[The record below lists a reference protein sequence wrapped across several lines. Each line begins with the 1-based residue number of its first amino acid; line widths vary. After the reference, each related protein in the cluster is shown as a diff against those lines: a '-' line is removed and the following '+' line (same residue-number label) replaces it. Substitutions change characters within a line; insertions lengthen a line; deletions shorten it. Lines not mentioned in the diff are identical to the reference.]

1 MPIDD
6 NDDNDDIQS
15 FQFKC
20 ILLGD
25 GTVGKTSIC
34 CRFAEDS
41 FTQQYKQTV
50 GVDFFIRRIE
60 LPKYHIA
67 LQLWDIGGQSIGSKM
82 ITNYITGAHVVLLC
96 YDITNYDSF
105 ANLEDWYR
113 LVLKTFEG
121 QPMPYTVLVGNK
133 IDLRHLTA
141 VKSQLHSQFAAENE
155 MASFFMSAKSGDQVK
170 QAFYTIAASVAGITI
185 PQEELIAQPSIIPAT
200 IIDYK
205 RHDEDINGG
214 DVLDYSKPK
223 KGVLNNCNIS

>member
-1 MPIDD
+1 MI
-6 NDDNDDIQS
+6 NINNYNI
-15 FQFKC
+15 
-20 ILLGD
+20 IIVD

-50 GVDFFIRRIE
+50 GVDFFIRRIQ

-82 ITNYITGAHVVLLC
+82 ITNYISGAHVVLLC

-121 QPMPYTVLVGNK
+121 QKTMPYTVLVGNK
-133 IDLRHLTA
+133 TDLRHLTA
-141 VKSQLHSQFAAENE
+141 VKSQLHVQFAEENE

-185 PQEELIAQPSIIPAT
+185 PQDELINQPSIIPAT

-205 RHDEDINGG
+205 RHDEEVNDGK
-214 DVLDYSKPK
+214 VLDYSKSN
-223 KGVLNNCNIS
+223 KGMFNNCTIS